1 MKKQSEKVNLR
12 PLLVLL
18 IAIVII
24 VAIVVIVKMVG
35 GKTENQDPAK
45 VESGENA
52 NNEYITVLE
61 DGGRKNNSE
70 KVTSTKML
78 EGLEISNISL
88 TERGGITTLLAD
100 VKNST
105 DKESGDFT
113 ITIRLTDK
121 DGNEILNTT
130 GYLEKVAAGGTAQIN
145 ANITAD
151 VANAYSLEITR
162 AQ

>member
-1 MKKQSEKVNLR
+1 MKKQSKKVNLR

-18 IAIVII
+18 
-24 VAIVVIVKMVG
+24 VAIVVIVLIVVIVKAVG
-35 GKTENQDPAK
+35 GKDGQEPVIQGQNT
-45 VESGENA
+45 

-61 DGGRKNNSE
+61 DGGRKNNSD
-70 KVTSTKML
+70 KVTATKML
-78 EGLEISNISL
+78 EGLEVSNISL

-100 VKNST
+100 VKNPT
-105 DKESGDFT
+105 DRESGDFT
-113 ITIRLTDK
+113 INIRLTDK
-121 DGNEILNTT
+121 DGQEILNTT

-151 VANAYSLEITR
+151 VANAYSLEITK

>member
-1 MKKQSEKVNLR
+1 MKKQSKKVNLR

-18 IAIVII
+18 VAIIVI
-24 VAIVVIVKMVG
+24 VLIVVIVKVVG
-35 GKTENQDPAK
+35 GKDNKKNPSTQGQNP
-45 VESGENA
+45 

-61 DGGRKNNSE
+61 DGGRKNNSD
-70 KVTSTKML
+70 KVTATKML

-100 VKNST
+100 VKNT
-105 DKESGDFT
+105 TENESGDYT
-113 ITIRLTDK
+113 INIRLTDK
-121 DGNEILNTT
+121 EGKEILNTT

-151 VANAYSLEITR
+151 VANAYNLEITK

>member
-1 MKKQSEKVNLR
+1 MKKQSKKVNLR
-12 PLLVLL
+12 PLWVLL
-18 IAIVII
+18 IAIVVI
-24 VAIVVIVKMVG
+24 VLIVVIVKAVG
-35 GKTENQDPAK
+35 NKKEDGKSTAQ
-45 VESGENA
+45 GQNA

-61 DGGRKNNSE
+61 DGGRKNNSD
-70 KVTSTKML
+70 KVVATKML

-105 DKESGDFT
+105 DKENGDFT

-121 DGNEILNTT
+121 DGKEILNTT
-130 GYLEKVAAGGTAQIN
+130 GYLEKVPAGETRQIN

-151 VANAYSLEITR
+151 VANAYNLEITK